1 MRYVN
6 DVDLK
11 RTSVT
16 QQAAKK
22 YQKIWNLTRKKP
34 YERVSKNSEDDL
46 VFKKQIP
53 IHPMDRLKKANIK
66 NKKLSL

>member
-22 YQKIWNLTRKKP
+22 I
-34 YERVSKNSEDDL
+34 SKNME
-46 VFKKQIP
+46 FNK
-53 IHPMDRLKKANIK
+53 KKA
-66 NKKLSL
+66 L